1 MIRGLQAPSLPQPS
15 CLLQLAA
22 DGKAPLKRRALSRL
36 MFLLNGMATQNQGK
50 QSRPSQV
57 IDYNYRDL
65 YILEVHAVQCSIFS
79 TRLRP
84 QCNVEK
90 GKCVSILQFIYKK
103 KVGEIV
109 SKILSKIWVGVF
121 CNKTPV

>member
-1 MIRGLQAPSLPQPS
+1 MIRGLQALSLPQPS

-36 MFLLNGMATQNQGK
+36 VFLLNGMATQNQGK

-65 YILEVHAVQCSIFS
+65 YILEVHAVLCSIFS

-90 GKCVSILQFIYKK
+90 GKCISILQFIYKK
-103 KVGEIV
+103 K
-109 SKILSKIWVGVF
+109 SR
-121 CNKTPV
+121 